1 MAEQEY
7 NMYRGLQKPLVMF
20 GLKGANIGI
29 AAVTLTTVMLCI
41 LAGSSMSSIFLGLGL
56 AIVPA
61 LIGASKLSRNFREGL
76 HRKKK
81 YPGVWVVKHIIKET
95 K

>member
-1 MAEQEY
+1 MEEQEY
-7 NMYRGLQKPLVMF
+7 NLYRGLQKPLVMF
-20 GLKGANIGI
+20 GLKGSNIGI
-29 AAVTLTTVMLCI
+29 AGTTITVVILCI
-41 LAGSSMSSIFLGLGL
+41 LAGSSISSIVLGLAL

-61 LIGASKLSRNFREGL
+61 LIGASKLHRNFREGL

-81 YPGVWVVKHIIKET
+81 YPGVWIVKHIIKET